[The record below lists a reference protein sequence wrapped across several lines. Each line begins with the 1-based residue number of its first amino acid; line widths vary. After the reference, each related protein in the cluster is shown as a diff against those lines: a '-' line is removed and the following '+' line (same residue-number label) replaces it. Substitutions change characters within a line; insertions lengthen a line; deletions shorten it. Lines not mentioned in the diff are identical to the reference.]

1 MSAVVPPPIGPD
13 IRIWAR
19 QLSTFLA
26 RYLTRLAFKTSD
38 MSAAEDGVM
47 LWDGANGYP
56 VMSKNG
62 EWREVV
68 LADGDLTGIITSD
81 VTAAAV
87 DTAYGLQFTDV
98 DSTSIY
104 IDGSNPT
111 RIVFPEGGHY
121 EVAFSAQ
128 IASSSSSTVTFRFW
142 PRLNGTNLSG
152 STMVNTLHSNGA
164 TIVVARTAHFN
175 LNAGDYL
182 EAMWAVDSLSATLSA
197 TAATAYAPA
206 APAATISIMRLHA

>member
-1 MSAVVPPPIGPD
+1 MSLIPPPVGPD
-13 IRIWAR
+13 WKVWAN
-19 QLSTFLA
+19 QLTRFLA
-26 RYLTRLAFKTSD
+26 RT
-38 MSAAEDGVM
+38 MSNLQYKVGTENPSQDGILM
-47 LWDGANGYP
+47 WDGESGYP

-68 LADGDLTGIITSD
+68 LSDGDLTGIITSN
-81 VTAAAV
+81 VTAPAIN
-87 DTAYGLQFTDV
+87 TAYGLQFTDV

-104 IDGSNPT
+104 ISPSNPT

-121 EVAFSAQ
+121 EIAFSAQ

-142 PRLNGTNLSG
+142 PRLNGANLAG

-164 TIVVARTAHFN
+164 TLVVARTAHFN
-175 LNAGDYL
+175 LSAGDYL
-182 EAMWAVDSLSATLSA
+182 EAMWAVDSSSAYLQA
-197 TAATAYAPA
+197 TPATAYAPA